1 MGKEN
6 LILHQY
12 DISPFSQ
19 KAQKMMALKGL
30 SWLSIEMPM
39 IAPKPDVEALTGGYR
54 GTPVLQIGA
63 DVFIDNWMI
72 ARAIDQF
79 APDKPR
85 VNARGALGDA
95 ALYAWGERLFIP
107 LLHSALATYKSRWNA
122 DFLADRKQVF
132 PDVDFDTLEMADPDR
147 CSQVRAYLGAV
158 QAQLAVSGL
167 FLGGAEPDS
176 WDIHVWGMVWM
187 IYSALPDLIPFV
199 EALPELVAWY
209 QRVEVLGI
217 GVREDV
223 TIEVAW
229 DAIRSGY
236 KERLPDTPAEE
247 PLSEWLGQAV
257 HVSAGSADRG
267 SVAGRLLAVDH
278 EQVVLAVEPLPG
290 FEAQVWFPRFGY
302 HLSLAG

>member
-1 MGKEN
+1 
-6 LILHQY
+6 
-12 DISPFSQ
+12 
-19 KAQKMMALKGL
+19 
-30 SWLSIEMPM
+30 
-39 IAPKPDVEALTGGYR
+39 
-54 GTPVLQIGA
+54 
-63 DVFIDNWMI
+63 
-72 ARAIDQF
+72 
-79 APDKPR
+79 
-85 VNARGALGDA
+85 
-95 ALYAWGERLFIP
+95 LFTP
-107 LLHSALATYKSRWNA
+107 LLHSALATYKSRWDA

-158 QAQLAVSGL
+158 QAQLALDGS
-167 FLGGAEPDS
+167 FLGGAQADS

-187 IYSALPDLIPFV
+187 IYSALPDLVPFV

-236 KERLPDTPAEE
+236 TQRLPDTLAEE

-302 HLSLAG
+302 HLSQAG

>member
-1 MGKEN
+1 MGTAN
-6 LILHQY
+6 LILHHY

-19 KAQKMMALKGL
+19 KAQKMMGLKGL
-30 SWLSIEMPM
+30 AWQSIEMPM
-39 IAPKPDVEALTGGYR
+39 IAPKPDVEQLTGGYR

-79 APDKPR
+79 AADGPLI
-85 VNARGALGDA
+85 NARGALVDA
-95 ALYAWGERLFIP
+95 ALYAWGERLFTP
-107 LLHSALATYKSRWNA
+107 LLHSALATYKSRWDA

-147 CSQVRAYLGAV
+147 RSQVRAYLGAV
-158 QAQLAVSGL
+158 QAQLERGGS
-167 FLGGAEPDS
+167 FLGGAQADS
-176 WDIHVWGMVWM
+176 GDIHAWGMVWM
-187 IYSALPDLIPFV
+187 IYSALPDLVPFV

-236 KERLPDTPAEE
+236 TQRLPDTPAEE
-247 PLSEWLGQAV
+247 PFSEWLGQAV